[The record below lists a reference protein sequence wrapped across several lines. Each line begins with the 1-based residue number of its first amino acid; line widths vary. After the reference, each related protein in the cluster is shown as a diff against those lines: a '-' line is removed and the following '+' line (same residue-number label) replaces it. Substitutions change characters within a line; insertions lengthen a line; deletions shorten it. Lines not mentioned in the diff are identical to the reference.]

1 MVGFAMGDDRQSP
14 VGLMIALRRIAPA
27 SRSNLPRMSRP
38 RRATTTGSRADR
50 SPARL
55 VLPDQLS
62 GRQMPSGAEPGRY
75 VVIES
80 REWLS
85 RRPYHRQRVA
95 SILLNLRAFV
105 AEVRDVGGH
114 VDHLRT
120 DGSMREALAELL
132 EREHL
137 LEVEAWHPAE
147 REMRCEF
154 APFVEAGRLRWLE
167 HPLWLTSRAEFDA
180 SIGKAG
186 PRMDAFY
193 RRVRKRTGILMDDE
207 GRPVGGKLSFDA
219 ENREA
224 WHGVPAAPDPPRFAE
239 TPLRREVGEEIA
251 GRFASHPGEL
261 DLQALPATAED
272 AGRVWAWAKAACL
285 PHFGPFED
293 AMSVRSRGLFHTRI
307 SPLLNLGRLDPHEV
321 LRDVVAMEELPLPS
335 REGFI
340 RQLIGWREFVRHVHD
355 ATDGLR
361 DLGGASQPETSRPG
375 DGGYAAWAGREWTVS
390 DAPTGVGAGSDANAL
405 SQRIGV
411 PPAFWGRE
419 SGLACLDRVVEDVW
433 AESWSHHITRLMVL
447 GNLANLLDVSPR
459 DLADWFWIAYLD
471 AWEWVVEPNV
481 MGMATWAL
489 GGFMTTK
496 PYVAGSAYIDRMSD
510 YCGGCRF
517 HPKKTCPITRLYW
530 AFLARHEPALRGNHR
545 LGVVLQAM
553 RKRSEADR
561 RRDADTFSRVQQL
574 LVEGRPLPVDVVGS
588 APSDSRGR

>member
-1 MVGFAMGDDRQSP
+1 MPRT
-14 VGLMIALRRIAPA
+14 RRI
-27 SRSNLPRMSRP
+27 RSNPEDAHA
-38 RRATTTGSRADR
+38 RRAV
-50 SPARL
+50 RL

-62 GRQMPSGAEPGRY
+62 RRHLEAARKDAPTDREANGPTGGLI
-75 VVIES
+75 VLES

-105 AEVRDVGGH
+105 DELRASGADVE
-114 VDHLRT
+114 HLRT
-120 DGSMREALAELL
+120 EGSMREAIAARLEEDPEL
-132 EREHL
+132 H
-137 LEVEAWHPAE
+137 LEVWRPAE
-147 REMRCEF
+147 REMRIELE
-154 APFVEAGRLRWLE
+154 PFVESGRLRHLE
-167 HPLWLTSRAEFDA
+167 HPLWLTGREEFDA
-180 SIGKAG
+180 SIGKGG
-186 PRMDAFY
+186 PKMDSFY
-193 RRVRKRTGILMDDE
+193 RRVRKRTGILMDE
-207 GRPVGGKLSFDA
+207 QGKPVGGKLSFDA
-219 ENREA
+219 ENREP
-224 WHGVPAAPDPPRFAE
+224 WHGVPAAPEPPRFE
-239 TPLRREVGEEIA
+239 IDSLREEIA
-251 GRFASHPGEL
+251 AEIDRHYAHHPGTL
-261 DLQALPATAED
+261 DLAALPATAED
-272 AGRVWAWAKAACL
+272 ARRCWAWAKATCL

-321 LRDVVAMEELPLPS
+321 LADVVAMENLPLPS

-361 DLGGASQPETSRPG
+361 DLGGTIQPEHDRPG
-375 DGGYAAWAGREWTVS
+375 DGGFQNWSGTAWPNAGTP
-390 DAPTGVGAGSDANAL
+390 AGVGGGSAANAL
-405 SQRIGV
+405 DQRVGV
-411 PPAFWGRE
+411 PPAFWGKE

-433 AESWSHHITRLMVL
+433 AEAWSHHITRLMVL
-447 GNLANLLDVSPR
+447 GNLATLLDVSPR

-496 PYVAGSAYIDRMSD
+496 PYVAGSAYIDRMGD
-510 YCGGCRF
+510 FCAGCRF

-553 RKRSEADR
+553 RKRSDADR
-561 RRDADTFSRVQQL
+561 RLDAATFSRVQQL
-574 LVEGRPLPVDVVGS
+574 LVEGQPLPTDVVAS
-588 APSDSRGR
+588 AETDSRAH